1 MVAVRLIKMIGN
13 MNLISFLTV
22 LTFMDIVIAH
32 FKILESPVKQMQRDA
47 ISADNFN
54 ESKSICDIVGV
65 CEVSV
70 YLLDFINGKKVTKL
84 APVGIAWYSH
94 KDFKMHKG
102 IIK

>member
-1 MVAVRLIKMIGN
+1 MHE
-13 MNLISFLTV
+13 
-22 LTFMDIVIAH
+22 H

-70 YLLDFINGKKVTKL
+70 YLLDFISLPSDPLVVWKSNLLPIFIYKKF
-84 APVGIAWYSH
+84 ANYSN
-94 KDFKMHKG
+94 
-102 IIK
+102 